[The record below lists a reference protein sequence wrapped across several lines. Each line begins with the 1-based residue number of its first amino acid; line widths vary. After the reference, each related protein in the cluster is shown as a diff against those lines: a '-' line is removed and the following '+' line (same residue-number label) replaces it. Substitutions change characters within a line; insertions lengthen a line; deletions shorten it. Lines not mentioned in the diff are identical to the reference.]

1 MTQTKHDS
9 EQITP
14 FKISYIKRMLQYG
27 DITKIAKHF
36 DVTERVVQYAL
47 KADAIVEKNREIIN
61 YMLNMIEERE
71 KAKAETLKKAKKL
84 FSKTDNQ

>member
-1 MTQTKHDS
+1 MTQSKQEG

-27 DITKIAKHF
+27 DITKIAKQF
-36 DVTERVVQYAL
+36 NVSERVVQYAL

-61 YMLNMIEERE
+61 YTLQMIDERE
-71 KAKAETLKKAKKL
+71 KEKAEMLKKAKRLFNKSDKL
-84 FSKTDNQ
+84 